1 MNRNKNAGKP
11 TVDGLNGGR
20 VGRARR
26 KNRLEWRHLALM
38 PGILLY
44 LELCLRATSGLTFF
58 DIGLLYVSM
67 FSIVA
72 GLLLTLLFGF
82 FGAKGRSLATWIATV
97 FFVLFYGS
105 QFFYYTI
112 FGTFY
117 TFYSMVN
124 GGAAFQ
130 FIDTILTTFAKIW
143 LPLLL
148 YFIPVVLLIATRR
161 FRMKQKKRPARQIIA
176 LLIAVV
182 LLHGLTV
189 FAIWTDQ
196 GAGLSSNLLYFG
208 SADTASSVSRFGALT
223 GMRLD
228 IQKTIFPP
236 TGGPSGT
243 MGPGTKNHIPD
254 SLYAKQVYDLDF
266 DKLIANAPNDTVK
279 ALHKYFSTVTPT
291 NMNSYSGKFA
301 GYNLILLT
309 AEGFSPYVID
319 EKLTPTLYRMATEGY
334 QFTNFYNPVWGVSTS
349 DGEYTLCT
357 GQIPKGGV
365 WSFKESAK
373 NDLPFTMGNQYRFLG
388 LTPRAYHDHSY
399 NYYDRDL
406 SHPNAGYRYMGR
418 GNGLDLKNQWP
429 ESDLEMME
437 KTVDD
442 YINDPW
448 FHTYYMT
455 VSGHLNYTFTGNMM
469 AAKHKSEVADLNLS
483 EHCKAY
489 IACNIEFDRAMEYLI
504 KRLEEAGIADKT
516 LIAFSNDHYPYGL
529 TEDEYAE
536 LAGVSKFEPMY
547 EMYKSRLVIWSGDM
561 KGDSGKV
568 VDKICYQPD
577 IIPTLSNLLGLPYDS
592 RMLSGTDIFSDS
604 EGLVIYKD
612 YSWQTEKGIYITSD
626 KKFYPV
632 DGVTVDANYVDRMNK
647 KVRNMFWAS
656 AKILET
662 NYFRYIITDK
672 QKKILDNPI
681 PLP

>member
-1 MNRNKNAGKP
+1 MKKKP
-11 TVDGLNGGR
+11 EAKMRFASDVQ
-20 VGRARR
+20 VGRSKR
-26 KNRLEWRHLALM
+26 KNRMDLRYLLLM
-38 PGILLY
+38 PGLLLY
-44 LELCLRATSGLTFF
+44 FELCLRVTSGLDFF
-58 DIGLLYVSM
+58 DIGLLYIVM
-67 FSIVA
+67 FSA
-72 GLLLTLLFGF
+72 ASGLLITLLVSF
-82 FGAKGRSLATWIATV
+82 FGPKGRSAATWAVTV
-97 FFVLFYGS
+97 FFVIFYGS
-105 QFFYYTI
+105 QFFYYSI

-117 TFYSMVN
+117 TFYSMIN
-124 GGAAFQ
+124 GGAVFQ
-130 FIDTILTTFAKIW
+130 FYDTIIANFAKVW

-148 YFIPVVLLIATRR
+148 FCVPLVILPLTAK
-161 FRMKQKKRPARQIIA
+161 FRKNQKKPKAGQRVA
-176 LLIAVV
+176 LLVAVV
-182 LLHGLTV
+182 LLQALTV
-189 FAIWTDQ
+189 FSVWADQ
-196 GAGLSSNLLYFG
+196 GEGLNSNMLYFG
-208 SADTASSVSRFGALT
+208 SADTAASVARFGALT
-223 GMRLD
+223 ALQLD

-236 TGGPSGT
+236 VGGPSGSS
-243 MGPGTKNHIPD
+243 MGPGAKNNIPD

-266 DKLIANAPNDTVK
+266 DKLMDNAPNSTVK

-291 NMNSYSGKFA
+291 NLNSYSGKFK
-301 GYNLILLT
+301 GYNLILIT

-319 EKLTPTLYRMATEGY
+319 KDLTPTLYRMATEGY

-357 GQIPKGGV
+357 GQIPKAGV

-399 NYYDRDL
+399 SYYDRDL
-406 SHPNAGYRYMGR
+406 SHPNAGYLYKGR
-418 GNGLDLKNQWP
+418 GNGLNLKNQWP
-429 ESDLEMME
+429 ESDLEMMQ

-469 AAKHKSEVADLNLS
+469 AAKHKSEVAGLNLS

-489 IACNIEFDRAMEYLI
+489 IACNMEFDRAMGYLI
-504 KRLEEAGIADKT
+504 QRLEEAGIADKT
-516 LIAFSNDHYPYGL
+516 LIVFSNDHYPYGL
-529 TEDEYAE
+529 TEAEQLE
-536 LAGVSKFEPMY
+536 LAGLDKFDPMY
-547 EMYKSRLVIWSGDM
+547 EMYRSRLVIWSGDM

-568 VDKICYQPD
+568 IDKVCYQPD
-577 IIPTLSNLLGLPYDS
+577 IIPTISNLLGIPYDS

-612 YSWQTEKGIYITSD
+612 YSWQTAKGIYITSE
-626 KKFYPV
+626 KKFYPA
-632 DGVTVDANYVDRMNK
+632 DGATVDANYVERMNK
-647 KVRNMFWAS
+647 HVRNTFWAS

-662 NYFRYIITDK
+662 NYFRYIISAK

>member
-1 MNRNKNAGKP
+1 MNKKSEAMMLVG
-11 TVDGLNGGR
+11 NGMN
-20 VGRARR
+20 VGRSGR
-26 KNRLEWRHLALM
+26 KQKMDWRFLALM
-38 PGILLY
+38 PAMILYFEFCLRLTTKTPFLDVGLLY
-44 LELCLRATSGLTFF
+44 LT
-58 DIGLLYVSM
+58 M

-72 GLLLTLLFGF
+72 GGLITLLLSF
-82 FGAKGRSLATWIATV
+82 FMTKGRSVITWIVTI

-105 QFFYYTI
+105 QFFYYSI

-117 TFYSMVN
+117 TFYSMIN

-130 FIDTILTTFAKIW
+130 FLDTILTTFASIW
-143 LPLLL
+143 IPLLF
-148 YFIPVVLLIATRR
+148 YMVPVVAVILLRR
-161 FRMKQKKRPARQIIA
+161 FRKKQLKISGKQKIA
-176 LLIAVV
+176 ILIAVV
-182 LLHGLTV
+182 LLQGITV
-189 FAIWTDQ
+189 FAVWTDQ
-196 GAGLSSNLLYFG
+196 GEGLNSNMLYFG
-208 SADTASSVSRFGALT
+208 TADTASSVAHFGALT
-223 GMRLD
+223 ALRLD

-236 TGGPSGT
+236 DGGPAGGSI
-243 MGPGTKNHIPD
+243 GPGSKNNIPD

-266 DKLIANAPNDTVK
+266 DKLIAEAPNNTVE
-279 ALHKYFSTVTPT
+279 ALHKYFSTANPT
-291 NMNSYSGKFA
+291 NLNSYSGKYA
-301 GYNLILLT
+301 GYNLILIT
-309 AEGFSPYVID
+309 AEGFGPYVID
-319 EKLTPTLYRMATEGY
+319 KELTPTLYRMATEGY

-357 GQIPKGGV
+357 GQIPKPGV

-373 NDLPFTMGNQYRFLG
+373 NDLPFTMGNQYRFQG
-388 LTPRAYHDHSY
+388 LTPRAYHNHSY
-399 NYYDRDL
+399 DYYDRDL

-418 GNGLDLKNQWP
+418 GNGLNMVDQWP

-437 KTVDD
+437 ETVDA
-442 YINDPW
+442 YIDEPL

-469 AAKHKSEVADLNLS
+469 AFKHKDEVANLDLS

-489 IACNIEFDRAMEYLI
+489 IACNMEFDRAMEYLI
-504 KRLEEAGIADKT
+504 QRLEEAGIADKT

-529 TEDEYAE
+529 TEDEHLE
-536 LAGVSKFEPMY
+536 IAGLDKFDPMY

-568 VDKICYQPD
+568 IDKICYQPD
-577 IIPTLSNLLGLPYDS
+577 IIPTISNLLGLPYDS

-612 YSWQTEKGIYITSD
+612 YSWQTEKGIYITSE

-632 DGVTVDANYVDRMNK
+632 EGVSVDDSYVTRLNK
-647 KVRNMFWAS
+647 HVRNTFWAAS
-656 AKILET
+656 KILET
-662 NYFRYIITDK
+662 NYFRYIISSE
-672 QKKILDNPI
+672 QKKILDRPI

>member
-1 MNRNKNAGKP
+1 MKKNSDAKMHQS
-11 TVDGLNGGR
+11 NGGN
-20 VGRARR
+20 VGRSSR
-26 KNRLEWRHLALM
+26 KHRLDLRYILLM
-38 PGILLY
+38 PAIILY
-44 LELCLRATSGLTFF
+44 FEICLRIATGMTFF
-58 DIGLLYVSM
+58 DIGLLYITL
-67 FSIVA
+67 FSLVEGVLISLV
-72 GLLLTLLFGF
+72 LTLFN
-82 FGAKGRSLATWIATV
+82 ARGRSVVLWAVII
-97 FFVLFYGS
+97 FFAVFYGS
-105 QFFYYTI
+105 QFFYYSI

-124 GGAAFQ
+124 GGAVFQ
-130 FIDTILTTFAKIW
+130 FYETILANFAKVW
-143 LPLLL
+143 MPLLFFFVPVVVL
-148 YFIPVVLLIATRR
+148 ILLRRFRKKQSRTTGKQKISLLLVVVLLQAI
-161 FRMKQKKRPARQIIA
+161 
-176 LLIAVV
+176 
-182 LLHGLTV
+182 TV
-189 FAIWTDQ
+189 FAVWTDQ
-196 GAGLSSNLLYFG
+196 GAGLNSNMLYFG

-223 GMRLD
+223 AMRLD

-236 TGGPSGT
+236 TGGPSGGEV
-243 MGPGTKNHIPD
+243 GPGAKNNIPD

-266 DKLIANAPNDTVK
+266 DKLIANAPNSTVK
-279 ALHKYFSTVTPT
+279 ALHKYFSTVVPT
-291 NMNSYSGKFA
+291 NLNSYSGKFE

-309 AEGFSPYVID
+309 AEGFSPYVLS
-319 EKLTPTLYRMATEGY
+319 EELTPTLYRMATEGY

-357 GQIPKGGV
+357 GQIPKAGV
-365 WSFKESAK
+365 WSFKESAN
-373 NDLPFTMGNQYRFLG
+373 NDLPFTMGNQYRFQG

-399 NYYDRDL
+399 SYYDRDL
-406 SHPNAGYRYMGR
+406 SHPNAGYLYKGR

-429 ESDLEMME
+429 ESDLEMMQ

-442 YINDPW
+442 YIDDPL

-469 AAKHKSEVADLNLS
+469 AAKHKSEVANLDLS

-489 IACNIEFDRAMEYLI
+489 IACNIEFDRAMGYLI
-504 KRLEEAGIADKT
+504 QRLEDAGIADKT
-516 LIAFSNDHYPYGL
+516 LIVFSNDHYPYGL
-529 TEDEYAE
+529 TEAEQLE
-536 LAGVSKFEPMY
+536 LAGLDKFDPMY

-568 VDKICYQPD
+568 IDKICYQPD
-577 IIPTLSNLLGLPYDS
+577 IIPTISNLLGLPYDS

-604 EGLVIYKD
+604 EGLVIFKD

-632 DGVTVDANYVDRMNK
+632 AGTTVDESYVDRMTEH
-647 KVRNMFWAS
+647 VRNTFWAS
-656 AKILET
+656 SKILET
-662 NYFRYIITDK
+662 NYFRYIISDK

>member
-1 MNRNKNAGKP
+1 MKKKSEAKNPVHSA
-11 TVDGLNGGR
+11 LNGGR
-20 VGRARR
+20 SAR
-26 KNRLEWRHLALM
+26 KPRLYWRFLAVM
-38 PGILLY
+38 PALVLY
-44 LELCLRATSGLTFF
+44 FELCLRLTTGIRFF
-58 DIGLLYVSM
+58 DIGLLYLAM
-67 FSIVA
+67 FSIAA
-72 GLLLTLLFGF
+72 GGLITLLLSF
-82 FGAKGRSLATWIATV
+82 FGVKGRGITTWIVTV

-105 QFFYYTI
+105 QFFYFSI

-117 TFYSMVN
+117 TFYSMLN

-130 FIDTILTTFAKIW
+130 FTSTILSTFANIW
-143 LPLLL
+143 VPLLC
-148 YFIPVVLLIATRR
+148 YIVPIAAMILLRGARKKQQKISG
-161 FRMKQKKRPARQIIA
+161 KQKIA

-182 LLHGLTV
+182 MLQGITV
-189 FAIWTDQ
+189 FAVWTDQ
-196 GAGLSSNLLYFG
+196 GEGLNSNMLYFG
-208 SADTASSVSRFGALT
+208 SADTTSSVSRFGALT
-223 GMRLD
+223 ALRLD

-236 TGGPSGT
+236 EGGPAGT
-243 MGPGTKNHIPD
+243 GVGPGSKNNIPD
-254 SLYAKQVYDLDF
+254 SLYAEQVYNLDF
-266 DKLIANAPNDTVK
+266 DQLIANAPNSTVE
-279 ALHKYFSTVTPT
+279 ALHKYFSTAAPT
-291 NMNSYSGKFA
+291 NMNSFSGKFA
-301 GYNLILLT
+301 GYNLILIT

-319 EKLTPTLYRMATEGY
+319 KELTPTLYRMATEGY

-357 GQIPKGGV
+357 GQIPKPGV

-373 NDLPFTMGNQYRFLG
+373 NDLPFTMGNQYRFQG
-388 LTPRAYHDHSY
+388 LTPRAYHNHTYS
-399 NYYDRDL
+399 YYDRDL

-418 GNGLDLKNQWP
+418 GNGLEMKNQWP

-437 KTVDD
+437 KTVDE
-442 YINDPW
+442 YIDEPW

-469 AAKHKSEVADLNLS
+469 ASKHKSEVANLDLS

-489 IACNIEFDRAMEYLI
+489 IACNMEFDRAMGYLI
-504 KRLEEAGIADKT
+504 QRLEDAGIADNT

-529 TEDEYAE
+529 TEAEYLE
-536 LAGVSKFEPMY
+536 LAGLDKFDPMY

-568 VDKICYQPD
+568 IDKICYQPD
-577 IIPTLSNLLGLPYDS
+577 IIPTISNLLGLPYDS

-612 YSWQTEKGIYITSD
+612 YSWQTEKGIYITSE

-632 DGVTVDANYVDRMNK
+632 KGGAVDDNYVNRINK
-647 KVRNMFWAS
+647 HVRNTFWAAS
-656 AKILET
+656 KIVET
-662 NYFRYIITDK
+662 NYFRYIISDE
-672 QKKILDNPI
+672 QAKILDRPI

>member
-1 MNRNKNAGKP
+1 MGQNP
-11 TVDGLNGGR
+11 PLESSIGR
-20 VGRARR
+20 VGRGRR
-26 KNRLEWRHLALM
+26 KKRLDWRYMAFM
-38 PGILLY
+38 PAILLY
-44 LELCLRATSGLTFF
+44 FEFCLRLTVKLPFF
-58 DIGLLYVSM
+58 DLGLLYIFM
-67 FSIVA
+67 FSLVTGLLIALVA
-72 GLLLTLLFGF
+72 GLFGVKWRRF
-82 FGAKGRSLATWIATV
+82 FLWASTII
-97 FFVLFYGS
+97 FVVFYGS

-130 FIDTILTTFAKIW
+130 FIDTILSTLTKIW

-148 YFIPVVLLIATRR
+148 YFVPVFALILSRR
-161 FRMKQKKRPARQIIA
+161 FRNNQPSLAGRQKIA
-176 LLIAVV
+176 LLVTIA
-182 LLHGLTV
+182 LLQAFTV

-196 GAGLSSNLLYFG
+196 GEGLSSNILYFG
-208 SADTASSVSRFGALT
+208 NADTASSVARFGALT
-223 GMRLD
+223 AMRLD

-236 TGGPSGT
+236 EDGPTDST
-243 MGPGTKNHIPD
+243 IGPGSKNNIPD
-254 SLYAKQVYDLDF
+254 SLYAKQVYNLDF
-266 DKLIANAPNDTVK
+266 DKLIAAAPNDTVK
-279 ALHKYFSTVTPT
+279 ALHKYFSTVKPT
-291 NMNSYSGKFA
+291 NLNSYSGKFE

-309 AEGFSPYVID
+309 AEGFGPHVID
-319 EKLTPTLYRMATEGY
+319 KELTPTLYRMATEGY

-388 LTPRAYHDHSY
+388 LTPRAYHDHSFD
-399 NYYDRDL
+399 YYDRDL
-406 SHPNAGYRYMGR
+406 SHPNAGYRYVGR
-418 GNGLDLKNQWP
+418 GNGLDIKGQWP
-429 ESDLEMME
+429 ESDLEMMQ

-442 YINDPW
+442 YIDDPW

-469 AAKHKSEVADLNLS
+469 AYKHKDEVAHLDLS

-489 IACNIEFDRAMEYLI
+489 IACNMEFDRAMGYLI
-504 KRLEEAGIADKT
+504 QRLEDAGIADKT
-516 LIAFSNDHYPYGL
+516 LIVFSNDHYPYGL
-529 TEDEYAE
+529 TEAEQLE
-536 LAGVSKFEPMY
+536 LAGLDKFDPKY
-547 EMYKSRLVIWSGDM
+547 EMYKSRLIIWSGDM

-577 IIPTLSNLLGLPYDS
+577 IIPTISNLLGIPYDS

-612 YSWQTEKGIYITSD
+612 YSWQTEKGIYISPER
-626 KKFYPV
+626 KFYPA
-632 DGVTVDANYVDRMNK
+632 DGARVGDSYVSQMNK
-647 KVRNMFWAS
+647 HVRNTFWAS
-656 AKILET
+656 AKILDT
-662 NYFRYIITDK
+662 NYFRYILTDK
-672 QKKILDNPI
+672 QKKVLDNPI

>member
-1 MNRNKNAGKP
+1 MKKKP
-11 TVDGLNGGR
+11 VTKMRESDSLTMGR
-20 VGRARR
+20 SQR
-26 KNRLEWRHLALM
+26 KHRFDWRYLVLM
-38 PGILLY
+38 PAIILY
-44 LELCLRATSGLTFF
+44 FELCLRVTAGLPFF
-58 DIGLLYVSM
+58 DVGLLYILM
-67 FSIVA
+67 FSIAA
-72 GLLLTLLFGF
+72 GGLLTLLLGF
-82 FGAKGRSLATWIATV
+82 FGTKGRSVATWILTI
-97 FFVLFYGS
+97 FFVIFYGS
-105 QFFYYTI
+105 QFFYYSI

-117 TFYSMVN
+117 TFYSMIN

-130 FIDTILTTFAKIW
+130 FYDTIIANFGKVW

-148 YFIPVVLLIATRR
+148 FFLPIVLLILTSSFRKKQPGTNGRRRLALLLSVVLLQA
-161 FRMKQKKRPARQIIA
+161 
-176 LLIAVV
+176 
-182 LLHGLTV
+182 LTV
-189 FAIWTDQ
+189 FAVWTDQ
-196 GAGLSSNLLYFG
+196 GEGLNSNMLYFG
-208 SADTASSVSRFGALT
+208 SADTASSISRFGALT
-223 GMRLD
+223 AMRLD

-236 TGGPSGT
+236 EDGPSGGT
-243 MGPGTKNHIPD
+243 LGPGSKNNIPD

-266 DKLIANAPNDTVK
+266 DKLIASAPNSTVK

-291 NMNSYSGKFA
+291 NMNSYSGKFE

-309 AEGFSPYVID
+309 AEGFSPYVISK
-319 EKLTPTLYRMATEGY
+319 ELTPTLYRMSTEGY

-357 GQIPKGGV
+357 GQIPKAGV

-388 LTPRAYHDHSY
+388 LKPRAYHDHSY
-399 NYYDRDL
+399 SYYDRDL
-406 SHPNAGYRYMGR
+406 SHPNAGYLYKGR
-418 GNGLDLKNQWP
+418 GNGLNLKDQWP
-429 ESDLEMME
+429 ESDLEMMQ

-442 YINDPW
+442 YIDEPW

-469 AAKHKSEVADLNLS
+469 AAKHKSEVANLNLS

-489 IACNIEFDRAMEYLI
+489 IACNIEFDRAMGYLI
-504 KRLEEAGIADKT
+504 QRLEDAGIADKT
-516 LIAFSNDHYPYGL
+516 LIVFSNDHYPYGL
-529 TEDEYAE
+529 TEAEQLE
-536 LAGVSKFEPMY
+536 LAGLSKFDPMY

-568 VDKICYQPD
+568 IDKVCYQPD
-577 IIPTLSNLLGLPYDS
+577 IIPTISNLLGIPYDS

-612 YSWQTEKGIYITSD
+612 YSWQTAKGIYITKD

-632 DGVTVDANYVDRMNK
+632 GGAAVEDGYVSRMNK
-647 KVRNMFWAS
+647 HVRNTFWAS

-662 NYFRYIITDK
+662 NYFRYIISAK

>member
-1 MNRNKNAGKP
+1 MKKKSNKIIPVSNV
-11 TVDGLNGGR
+11 TNGGR
-20 VGRARR
+20 SSR
-26 KNRLEWRHLALM
+26 KPRLYWRFLVMM
-38 PGILLY
+38 PLIILYYEICLRLTTGTPFFDLGLLY
-44 LELCLRATSGLTFF
+44 LT
-58 DIGLLYVSM
+58 M
-67 FSIVA
+67 FSLAA
-72 GLLLTLLFGF
+72 GGAITLLLGF
-82 FGAKGRSLATWIATV
+82 FEAKGRGILSWLFSI
-97 FFVLFYGS
+97 FFLFFYGS

-117 TFYSMVN
+117 TFYSMIN

-130 FIDTILTTFAKIW
+130 FTDTIFATFATIW
-143 LPLLL
+143 IPLLL
-148 YFIPVVLLIATRR
+148 YTVPIVAMIL
-161 FRMKQKKRPARQIIA
+161 FRGVRKKQRKISGRQKIA

-182 LLHGLTV
+182 LLQGITV

-196 GAGLSSNLLYFG
+196 GEGLNSNMLYFG
-208 SADTASSVSRFGALT
+208 SADTSSSVARFGALT
-223 GMRLD
+223 ALRLD

-236 TGGPSGT
+236 KGGPDGGSL
-243 MGPGTKNHIPD
+243 GPGSKSNIPD

-266 DKLIANAPNDTVK
+266 DKLIANAPNNTVE
-279 ALHKYFSTVTPT
+279 ALHKYFSTATPT
-291 NMNSYSGKFA
+291 NLNSYSGKFS
-301 GYNLILLT
+301 GYNLILIT

-319 EKLTPTLYRMATEGY
+319 KELTPTLYRMATEGY

-349 DGEYTLCT
+349 DGEYTLST
-357 GQIPKGGV
+357 GQIPKPGV

-388 LTPRAYHDHSY
+388 LTPRAYHNHTY

-406 SHPNAGYRYMGR
+406 SHPNAGYRYIGR
-418 GNGLDLKNQWP
+418 GNGLSLKNQWP

-437 KTVDD
+437 KTVDA
-442 YINDPW
+442 YIDEPW

-469 AAKHKSEVADLNLS
+469 AYKHKDEVANLNLS

-489 IACNIEFDRAMEYLI
+489 IACNMEFDRAMGYLVQ
-504 KRLEEAGIADKT
+504 RLEDAGIADKT

-529 TEDEYAE
+529 TDAEYLE
-536 LAGVSKFEPMY
+536 IAGLDKFDPIY

-568 VDKICYQPD
+568 IDKICYQPD
-577 IIPTLSNLLGLPYDS
+577 IIPTISNLLGLPYDS

-626 KKFYPV
+626 KKFYPANGASA
-632 DGVTVDANYVDRMNK
+632 DDNYVKRMNK
-647 KVRNMFWAS
+647 HVRNTFWAAS
-656 AKILET
+656 KILET
-662 NYFRYIITDK
+662 NYFRYILSDE
-672 QKKILDNPI
+672 QKKILDRPI